1 MALFGSAMIAGVI
14 AGGISQ
20 SIDDS
25 YANVVDTCNAL
36 NNANEQL
43 DKLKNDWQ
51 KVFTEETKAE
61 ESLEYFMQGLENQV
75 SQIGV
80 TTLMMKETFKQKK
93 LSVLIALSVST
104 FVIVLFLLLKYF
116 KVFDKMWDFVMNPS
130 K

>member
-1 MALFGSAMIAGVI
+1 MALFGSAMIAGMI

>member
-1 MALFGSAMIAGVI
+1 MFFGAAMMAGMI

-43 DKLKNDWQ
+43 DKLKADWQ
-51 KVFTEETKAE
+51 HVFLKEAQAE
-61 ESLEYFMQGLENQV
+61 VNLKNFMQGLENQV

-116 KVFDKMWDFVMNPS
+116 KVFDKMWDFVMNKS

>member
-1 MALFGSAMIAGVI
+1 MAFFGAAMMAGMIAGGV
-14 AGGISQ
+14 SQ

-25 YANVVDTCNAL
+25 YANVVDTCNAI

-43 DKLKNDWQ
+43 NKLKNDWQ

-116 KVFDKMWDFVMNPS
+116 KVFDKMWDFVMNP
-130 K
+130 

>member
-1 MALFGSAMIAGVI
+1 MAFFSAAMMAGMI

-43 DKLKNDWQ
+43 EKLKNDWQ
-51 KVFTEETKAE
+51 KVFSEEAKAE

>member
-1 MALFGSAMIAGVI
+1 MFFSAAMMAGMI

-43 DKLKNDWQ
+43 DKLKADWQ
-51 KVFTEETKAE
+51 HVFLKEAQAE
-61 ESLEYFMQGLENQV
+61 VNLKNFMQGLENQV

-116 KVFDKMWDFVMNPS
+116 KVFDKMWDFVMNKS

>member
-1 MALFGSAMIAGVI
+1 MAFFGAAMMAGMI

-43 DKLKNDWQ
+43 DKLKTDWQ
-51 KVFTEETKAE
+51 KVFSKEEKETVN
-61 ESLEYFMQGLENQV
+61 LENFMQGLENQV

-93 LSVLIALSVST
+93 LSVLIALSIST

>member
-1 MALFGSAMIAGVI
+1 MFFGAAMMAGMIAGGV
-14 AGGISQ
+14 SQ

-25 YANVVDTCNAL
+25 YANVVDTCNAI

>member
-1 MALFGSAMIAGVI
+1 MFFGAAMMAGMIAGGV
-14 AGGISQ
+14 SQ

-25 YANVVDTCNAL
+25 YANVVDTCNAI

-75 SQIGV
+75 
-80 TTLMMKETFKQKK
+80 L
-93 LSVLIALSVST
+93 LIIICEV
-104 FVIVLFLLLKYF
+104 Y
-116 KVFDKMWDFVMNPS
+116 
-130 K
+130 

>member
-1 MALFGSAMIAGVI
+1 MFFGAAMMAGMIAGGV
-14 AGGISQ
+14 SQ

-43 DKLKNDWQ
+43 DKLKTDWQ
-51 KVFTEETKAE
+51 KVFSKEEKETVN
-61 ESLEYFMQGLENQV
+61 LENFMQGLENQV